1 METAPHVWSAKN
13 QDQTMREGG
22 KVRSSRLNPC
32 GFGSFFFFPFPPKSS
47 LWTHS
52 SMIPSFPYCFHQMT
66 LIVRMVM
73 LCACVFWRKGQ
84 DLCHT
89 TAIFGISYFSI
100 QNAPKGHY
108 VVLKNKV
115 KLNFNI
121 KNKDFFF
128 FSSLTEEQAFLR
140 GK

>member
-1 METAPHVWSAKN
+1 MERKEPGSNNARGGESQKLSAKS
-13 QDQTMREGG
+13 
-22 KVRSSRLNPC
+22 VWLWIL
-32 GFGSFFFFPFPPKSS
+32 FFFPFPPKSS

-100 QNAPKGHY
+100 QNAPNGHY

>member
-1 METAPHVWSAKN
+1 MECKEPGSNNARGGESQKLSAKS
-13 QDQTMREGG
+13 
-22 KVRSSRLNPC
+22 VWLWIL
-32 GFGSFFFFPFPPKSS
+32 FFFPFPPKSS

-52 SMIPSFPYCFHQMT
+52 SMIPSLPYCFHQMT

-100 QNAPKGHY
+100 QNARKGHY

>member
-1 METAPHVWSAKN
+1 
-13 QDQTMREGG
+13 
-22 KVRSSRLNPC
+22 
-32 GFGSFFFFPFPPKSS
+32 
-47 LWTHS
+47 
-52 SMIPSFPYCFHQMT
+52 
-66 LIVRMVM
+66 M

-128 FSSLTEEQAFLR
+128 FLP
-140 GK
+140 

>member
-1 METAPHVWSAKN
+1 MECKEPGSNNARGGESQKLSAKS
-13 QDQTMREGG
+13 
-22 KVRSSRLNPC
+22 VWLWI
-32 GFGSFFFFPFPPKSS
+32 FFFFPFPPKSS
-47 LWTHS
+47 LWTHP

-89 TAIFGISYFSI
+89 TAIFGISYLSI

>member
-1 METAPHVWSAKN
+1 MECKEPGSNNARGGESQKLSAK
-13 QDQTMREGG
+13 
-22 KVRSSRLNPC
+22 SAWLWIL
-32 GFGSFFFFPFPPKSS
+32 FFFPFPPKSS
-47 LWTHS
+47 LWTHP

-128 FSSLTEEQAFLR
+128 FFSSLTEEQAFLR

>member
-1 METAPHVWSAKN
+1 MERKEPGSNNARGGESQKLSAKS
-13 QDQTMREGG
+13 
-22 KVRSSRLNPC
+22 VWLWIL
-32 GFGSFFFFPFPPKSS
+32 FFFPFPPKSS
-47 LWTHS
+47 LWTHP

-100 QNAPKGHY
+100 QNAPNGHY

>member
-1 METAPHVWSAKN
+1 MAL
-13 QDQTMREGG
+13 D
-22 KVRSSRLNPC
+22 L
-32 GFGSFFFFPFPPKSS
+32 FFFPFSPQILPLDSFFYDPLVS
-47 LWTHS
+47 LLF
-52 SMIPSFPYCFHQMT
+52 PSNDADSEDGN
-66 LIVRMVM
+66 VV
-73 LCACVFWRKGQ
+73 CVCVLEGQ

-89 TAIFGISYFSI
+89 TAIIGISYFSI